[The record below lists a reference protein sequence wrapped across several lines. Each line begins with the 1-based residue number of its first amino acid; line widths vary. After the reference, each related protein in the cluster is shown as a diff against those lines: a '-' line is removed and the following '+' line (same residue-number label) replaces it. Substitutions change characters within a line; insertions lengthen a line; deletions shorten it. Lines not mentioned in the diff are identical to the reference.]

1 METKRAICTICGS
14 PLHDLK
20 EGDHIVTCA
29 YCKNQ
34 VILEQA
40 IAFGKVEIDHTKAIR
55 SLRELLLRAIQLN
68 DVKSMILHAQK
79 ILEIIPKD
87 YRAFYYYA
95 YAENSL
101 GNHAYLKAF
110 LTLQENLEGTKDE
123 YIEIINHLS
132 EQGDL
137 RDKVLIETYI
147 RNLNLE
153 EKDLYLKSYQK
164 IFVKRKEKE
173 EHYDDIPRD
182 VFICHRSTDVE
193 YAEEI
198 VRILERDGNQCWIS
212 TRNLRPNDSENYWDN
227 IEKAIKNCEVFLVAS
242 SEEAMLSNDVKKRDI
257 HR

>member
-1 METKRAICTICGS
+1 METKHVICTICGS

-95 YAENSL
+95 YAEKSL

-132 EQGDL
+132 E
-137 RDKVLIETYI
+137 
-147 RNLNLE
+147 
-153 EKDLYLKSYQK
+153 
-164 IFVKRKEKE
+164 
-173 EHYDDIPRD
+173 
-182 VFICHRSTDVE
+182 
-193 YAEEI
+193 
-198 VRILERDGNQCWIS
+198 
-212 TRNLRPNDSENYWDN
+212 
-227 IEKAIKNCEVFLVAS
+227 
-242 SEEAMLSNDVKKRDI
+242 
-257 HR
+257 